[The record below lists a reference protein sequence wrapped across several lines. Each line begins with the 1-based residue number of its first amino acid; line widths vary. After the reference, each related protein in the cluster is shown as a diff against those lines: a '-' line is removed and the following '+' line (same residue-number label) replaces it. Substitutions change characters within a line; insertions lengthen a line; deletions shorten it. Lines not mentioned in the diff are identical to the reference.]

1 MVYQGQVIGV
11 GLDERKLQVLRAVV
25 ESYVQSAE
33 PVSSRMIARRSG
45 LGVSSA
51 TIRNEMSDLEELGF
65 LEQPHTSAGRVPSD
79 KGYRFYVDRLMRA
92 GEVSDEDVR
101 PLKQAWRRAEQLE
114 SLMHV
119 TAHALA
125 QVTSYLSIVFGPSMR
140 ASTFHSIHMH
150 LISEERAVMLIL
162 NNFGLAQNAVVEVPS
177 GSREEDLRAISL
189 MLTTELAG
197 LPMERAVIAIRELD
211 SQFRNYRI
219 VLEQIYEVLS
229 RYAREDKDRDVYLD
243 GALNMMQQPE
253 FQDVEKL
260 RLVLS
265 CLEDEGRLAT
275 IFGSPSSGTVS
286 VTIGSENRVQDIK
299 DCSVVWATFLL
310 GGQEA
315 GVVGVL
321 GPRRMNYGRVVSLV
335 DLAKSQ
341 LPGLFAK
348 NVG

>member
-1 MVYQGQVIGV
+1 MVDQGQVIGV
-11 GLDERKLQVLRAVV
+11 GLDDRKLQVLRAVV
-25 ESYVQSAE
+25 ESYVHTAE
-33 PVSSRMIARRSG
+33 PVSSRMIAKRSG

-79 KGYRFYVDRLMRA
+79 KGYRFYVDRLMQT
-92 GEVSDEDVR
+92 GEVPDEDVR
-101 PLKQAWRRAEQLE
+101 PLRQAWRRAEQIE

-119 TAHALA
+119 TAHALS

-140 ASTFHSIHMH
+140 ESTFHSIHMH
-150 LISEERAVMLIL
+150 LISEERAIMLVL
-162 NNFGLAQNAVVEVPS
+162 NNFGLAQNAIVEVPS

-189 MLTTELAG
+189 MLTTELGG
-197 LPMERAVIAIRELD
+197 LPMERAVHAIRELD
-211 SQFRNYRI
+211 SEFRSYRI
-219 VLEQIYEVLS
+219 VLEQVFEILS
-229 RYAREDKDRDVYLD
+229 RYARQDSDREVYVD

-265 CLEDEGRLAT
+265 CLEDGDRLAK
-275 IFGSPSSGTVS
+275 IFGSSGSGTVS
-286 VTIGSENRVQDIK
+286 ITIGSENRVQDIR

-321 GPRRMNYGRVVSLV
+321 GPRRMDYGRVVSV
-335 DLAKSQ
+335 VNLAKSQ
-341 LPGLFAK
+341 LPTLVSK